1 MPSSGAVAK
10 SCSSAIPTT
19 RPTPTRWNWRKTE
32 KLTFVHPFDDP
43 EVIAGQGTIAMEILR
58 QHSRHNGPIHAIF
71 CCVGGGGLIAGVA
84 AYIKRLR
91 PEIRI
96 IGVEAK
102 MPTR

>member
-1 MPSSGAVAK
+1 LFGDAYDEAY
-10 SCSSAIPTT
+10 AHALELE
-19 RPTPTRWNWRKTE
+19 KTE

-71 CCVGGGGLIAGVA
+71 CCVGGGGFARRRIA

-91 PEIRI
+91 PEIRV
-96 IGVEAK
+96 IGVEGK
-102 MPTR
+102 GC